1 MSRSGAK
8 TRAAAVANEL
18 RRMIRSG
25 ELPAGTRLRQ
35 DHLAERFGVS
45 STPVREALT
54 VLARERL
61 VRHDAHRGA
70 VVYPPTA
77 AEVQENFEIR
87 LALEPL
93 ASQLAARHADEAVV
107 VTLRDLHGR
116 LDAVVTGVLAGED
129 PSSYE
134 HADGEFH
141 LAIFS
146 AAQRPLLLEMI
157 EALRNAAVAYAHLHT
172 PSGVD
177 PDLLVQLHAHHAQL
191 IDAIADR
198 DVHLAHQLA
207 ADHVWLT
214 AAGSEA
220 AVSQL
225 AAEVAACDV
234 EHLP

>member
-1 MSRSGAK
+1 VSEPGAK

-93 ASQLAARHADEAVV
+93 ATQLAARHADAAVV
-107 VTLRDLHGR
+107 LTLRELYGR
-116 LDAVVTGVLAGED
+116 LDAVVTGLLAGDD

-134 HADGEFH
+134 QADGDFH

-146 AAQRPLLLEMI
+146 AAGRPLLLEMI

-172 PSGVD
+172 PTGVD
-177 PDLLVQLHAHHAQL
+177 ADLLARLHAQHAKL
-191 IDAIADR
+191 IDAIADHDADR
-198 DVHLAHQLA
+198 AHQLA

-214 AAGSEA
+214 AAGSGA
-220 AVSQL
+220 AVNEL
-225 AAEVAACDV
+225 AAEISPGDV
-234 EHLP
+234 EHLS

>member
-1 MSRSGAK
+1 VSRPSAK
-8 TRAAAVANEL
+8 TRAAAVADEL

-77 AEVQENFEIR
+77 AEVQENFELR

-93 ASQLAARHADEAVV
+93 ASRLAARHADEAVV
-107 VTLRDLHGR
+107 GTLRDLHRR
-116 LDAVVTGVLAGED
+116 LDAAVTGMLAGED

-134 HADGEFH
+134 QADGDFH

-146 AAQRPLLLEMI
+146 AARRPLLFEMI

-177 PDLLVQLHAHHAQL
+177 PGLLVQLHAHHAQL
-191 IDAIADR
+191 IDAIAGRDADR
-198 DVHLAHQLA
+198 AHQIA
-207 ADHVWLT
+207 ADHVRLT
-214 AAGSEA
+214 AAGPETS
-220 AVSQL
+220 VGRH
-225 AAEVAACDV
+225 DG
-234 EHLP
+234 